1 MEILS
6 VVAAQLLNTV
16 SWKLMRFRTILI
28 EVLFSVLLQVIE
40 GNSNTYLPSKRE
52 LDPPV
57 WASKIRFLPYSY
69 HRRTVCMRVEIY
81 GCYWNGEFI
90 VDTLRFN
97 KQNKSVSGHLAETF
111 QPSCRLKV
119 STGNLVS
126 HRVRRKV
133 IFHDMKERAGIAQ
146 YQRGNWRFIVSITSW
161 HHTVSARKLVFHKVC
176 EGAGITH
183 CRPSGQGFKPH
194 RALTIVY
201 DLLKSSSLCVLCL
214 SLLLCNAALRK
225 AGLIFSSR

>member
-1 MEILS
+1 
-6 VVAAQLLNTV
+6 
-16 SWKLMRFRTILI
+16 MRFRTILI

-97 KQNKSVSGHLAETF
+97 K
-111 QPSCRLKV
+111 
-119 STGNLVS
+119 
-126 HRVRRKV
+126 
-133 IFHDMKERAGIAQ
+133 
-146 YQRGNWRFIVSITSW
+146 
-161 HHTVSARKLVFHKVC
+161 
-176 EGAGITH
+176 
-183 CRPSGQGFKPH
+183 
-194 RALTIVY
+194 
-201 DLLKSSSLCVLCL
+201 
-214 SLLLCNAALRK
+214 
-225 AGLIFSSR
+225 